1 MTMTASKKAASKP
14 SAKPAKPTS
23 TKSTRSTSK
32 ADRTYDAIVVGGG
45 HNGLV
50 NGAYLAKSGLKT
62 LIIERR
68 HLVGGAAITEEL
80 RPGFWFTTFSYAL
93 SLLRPDIIQD
103 LELTKHGFMPLLMST
118 TFAPDGEGDYLLFT
132 QDHAQNQK
140 EIARHS
146 KHDAD
151 AYDQYSHDM
160 EMVCQAIKPL
170 LDMVP
175 PDIFSDDPEELI
187 ALASLGSR
195 FKKLDKRVL
204 HNAVRLLTGSAA
216 DFLDDYFESDLL
228 KGYLASSSIIGTKV
242 GPRSQGSG
250 LVLLYHSIGEHDGEF
265 GSWAFHKKGNGGFTQ
280 VLKRAA
286 ESFGAEIIL
295 ESPVDSVITKDGKAT
310 GVALADGTEYYADTV
325 VSALDPR
332 RTFLELVNP
341 RELPDDLVENIQRFR
356 FQGTSSK
363 VNFALD
369 GLPKYPALGDRGDQF
384 RGFTNIGPSMDYLE
398 RAFDDAKYGWYSQN
412 PYIDMAIQSTIDA
425 DMAPP
430 GKHVMSCFI
439 QYTPYHLRESDWD
452 TEKENLGRHG
462 PANAGEVLPGLRRS
476 RDPARGGHAAPHR
489 ADGRA
494 QRGQHL
500 RRRVLRP
507 ADVLLPPG
515 AGLVAV
521 PDPDR
526 RLLPVRLGHASG
538 RLRHGRAGQARRRPD
553 PQGPGQGKGPRL
565 GPGARRARPC
575 HHRGSSGSS
584 SSTTSLRTWLL
595 EQLSDEDLAFALP
608 GNPPLGDLLRRDRR
622 YRAGLHRR
630 VPDAPARRGSRP
642 TGIRDSGAAS
652 PGCRPGT
659 PSWTPT
665 CWRRSRPSPTTSSR
679 LGSWS
684 AATASRCRSAGT
696 STRTARRCSSSAA
709 TPTCTCGR
717 WASTA
722 ASTGRTG
729 SARAGAPSVPASHPG
744 TWKTAG
750 SPQGDPPS

>member
-1 MTMTASKKAASKP
+1 MTTTIPTKKS
-14 SAKPAKPTS
+14 SSTTGS
-23 TKSTRSTSK
+23 TKTSSR
-32 ADRTYDAIVVGGG
+32 ADRTYDAIIVGGG

-50 NGAYLAKSGLKT
+50 NGAYLAKAGLKV

-103 LELTKHGFMPLLMST
+103 LELTKYGFMPLLMST
-118 TFAPDGEGDYLLFT
+118 LFAPDEKGDYLLLT
-132 QDHAQNQK
+132 QDHNQNLK

-151 AYDQYSHDM
+151 AYDQYSHDI

-175 PDIFSDDPEELI
+175 PDIFSDDPEELL
-187 ALASLGSR
+187 ALAGIGHR
-195 FKKLDKRVL
+195 FKKLPKRVL

-216 DFLDDYFESDLL
+216 DFLDDYFDSELL

-250 LVLLYHSIGEHDGEF
+250 LVLLYHSIGEHDGVF

-280 VLKRAA
+280 VLARAA
-286 ESFGAEIIL
+286 QALGAEIVL
-295 ESPVDSVITKDGKAT
+295 ESPVEAVITKNGRTT

-369 GLPKYPALGDRGDQF
+369 GLPTFPALGQKPDHF

-439 QYTPYHLRESDWD
+439 QYTPYQLRESDWD
-452 TEKENLGRHG
+452 TEKENLGDTVQRTLEKFFPG
-462 PANAGEVLPGLRRS
+462 FGDLVLQREIRTPLDIERTVGLSEGNIFAGEFF
-476 RDPARGGHAAPHR
+476 AP
-489 ADGRA
+489 
-494 QRGQHL
+494 QMFFF
-500 RRRVLRP
+500 RP
-507 ADVLLPPG
+507 APG
-515 AGLVAV
+515 WSQYRTPIDGYYQC
-521 PDPDR
+521 
-526 RLLPVRLGHASG
+526 GSG
-538 RLRHGRAGQARRRPD
+538 THPGGCVMGAPGKLAAGQIL
-553 PQGPGQGKGPRL
+553 K
-565 GPGARRARPC
+565 
-575 HHRGSSGSS
+575 
-584 SSTTSLRTWLL
+584 
-595 EQLSDEDLAFALP
+595 
-608 GNPPLGDLLRRDRR
+608 DR
-622 YRAGLHRR
+622 
-630 VPDAPARRGSRP
+630 
-642 TGIRDSGAAS
+642 
-652 PGCRPGT
+652 
-659 PSWTPT
+659 
-665 CWRRSRPSPTTSSR
+665 
-679 LGSWS
+679 
-684 AATASRCRSAGT
+684 
-696 STRTARRCSSSAA
+696 
-709 TPTCTCGR
+709 
-717 WASTA
+717 
-722 ASTGRTG
+722 
-729 SARAGAPSVPASHPG
+729 ARAGVKA
-744 TWKTAG
+744 
-750 SPQGDPPS
+750 